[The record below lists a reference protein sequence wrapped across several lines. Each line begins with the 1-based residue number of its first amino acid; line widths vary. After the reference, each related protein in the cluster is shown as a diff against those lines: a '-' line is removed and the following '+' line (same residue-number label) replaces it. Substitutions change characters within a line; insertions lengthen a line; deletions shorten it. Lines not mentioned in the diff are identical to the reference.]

1 MKRGSMCEK
10 FPESEKT
17 KIVFLKFLMNEGCGR
32 FKVNHTGRTSC
43 TCKIKRERL
52 KSYRPLSFV
61 PPTGIEPISPEPESA
76 ILSIELQGQPLNEIA
91 KVQLFWIYY
100 KFFHR
105 FFYDRSGEEPLEA
118 SPDRSEPL
126 PVLLCSFGP

>member
-1 MKRGSMCEK
+1 MLGTFWEHLETKTASQI
-10 FPESEKT
+10 SEK
-17 KIVFLKFLMNEGCGR
+17 R
-32 FKVNHTGRTSC
+32 FS
-43 TCKIKRERL
+43 
-52 KSYRPLSFV
+52 V

-105 FFYDRSGEEPLEA
+105 FFMAGQEKSRLKHRRIAPNRCRFCCAASVHEPA
-118 SPDRSEPL
+118 KWWMQ
-126 PVLLCSFGP
+126 

>member
-1 MKRGSMCEK
+1 
-10 FPESEKT
+10 
-17 KIVFLKFLMNEGCGR
+17 MNEGCGR

-105 FFYDRSGEEPLEA
+105 FFMAGQEKSRLRHRRIAPNRCRFCCAATVHEPA
-118 SPDRSEPL
+118 KWWMQ
-126 PVLLCSFGP
+126 